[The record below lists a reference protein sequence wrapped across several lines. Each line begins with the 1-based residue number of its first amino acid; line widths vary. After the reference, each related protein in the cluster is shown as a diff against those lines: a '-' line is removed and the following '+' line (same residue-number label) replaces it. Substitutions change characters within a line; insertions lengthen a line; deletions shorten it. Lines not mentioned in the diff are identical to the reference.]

1 MTLFCD
7 VCNYKGTTKQNFDRH
22 LSSTK
27 HKDRMKNNG
36 FKCLCGNIYMSKTSL
51 NKHQKTC
58 NIYRAE
64 NEDTITV
71 SESMVTDNESIDE
84 TPNNNVEAMIEKIVE
99 KKMKEKEDIIQ
110 QKNVEIEEL
119 KLQNQKQSEQTQ
131 RQFEEFTKQISILTE
146 TIKDS
151 NKKKYQCVQTINH
164 YHGNVSINFNSFND
178 AQHIDEMKNKT
189 VLKYIAHYPTEFP
202 SKMVEHVYFNPKIPA
217 NNLLW
222 ASSVNSQTI
231 HSCNKGIWRDWVV
244 QKLLRCILDKCN
256 SKAID
261 VMEDETFSSEL
272 HPVIRRKFQEFSDR
286 ITYANIDNNIG
297 LFDIIKDLFIAC
309 INGTRD
315 IEEYCTKQ
323 LQIEN

>member
-1 MTLFCD
+1 MTFNCEICC
-7 VCNYKGTTKQNFDRH
+7 VSMKCKRNYDLHMKSSRH
-22 LSSTK
+22 LS
-27 HKDRMKNNG
+27 RFNNETSNSLHTCTCG
-36 FKCLCGNIYMSKTSL
+36 KAFTHLSNLCRHRKKCDIYNNPPQAT
-51 NKHQKTC
+51 
-58 NIYRAE
+58 
-64 NEDTITV
+64 
-71 SESMVTDNESIDE
+71 
-84 TPNNNVEAMIEKIVE
+84 NNNQEETNTSNVEEMIEQIVE
-99 KKMKEKEDIIQ
+99 KKMKEKEEIIQ

-261 VMEDETFSSEL
+261 VMEDETFSSQL